1 MSDQPKYQLSDEDR
15 AEADRLNAAEG
26 VVWREKAK
34 FISERL
40 SAKITMIDEFGQT
53 VDVPMTAR
61 YQSCAYALRL
71 GISTARMYVRLETAF
86 GAVLDECR
94 TPDGDEIASPF
105 QLRQIYSE
113 ARKRNLSP
121 DEALI
126 RRIRESDKYGG
137 QVAPPDVIAAQTRN
151 GRASDPPELAALKR
165 GARCIASLARKT
177 ESKPD
182 RLIYESWVRHLEKR
196 IKESE

>member
-1 MSDQPKYQLSDEDR
+1 MSDAPKYQLSDEDR
-15 AEADRLNAAEG
+15 ELANRLNAAEG

-34 FISERL
+34 YIGDHLTRASDAL
-40 SAKITMIDEFGQT
+40 
-53 VDVPMTAR
+53 PLTAI

-105 QLRQIYSE
+105 QLRQIYAE
-113 ARKRNLSP
+113 AKKRNLSP

-126 RRIRESDKYGG
+126 RRIRESDNYGG
-137 QVAPPDVIAAQTRN
+137 QVAPPDVIAAQNRDGNEKET
-151 GRASDPPELAALKR
+151 DPLKR
-165 GARCIASLARKT
+165 ALNAARRSLATAARKAD
-177 ESKPD
+177 KAD
-182 RLIYESWVRHLEKR
+182 AMLYESWVKAIDRRLDANR
-196 IKESE
+196 

>member
-1 MSDQPKYQLSDEDR
+1 MSEYRLPDEAL
-15 AEADRLNAAEG
+15 AEAAELNALEG
-26 VVWREKAK
+26 NVWRRKAK
-34 FISERL
+34 YILDKKAR
-40 SAKITMIDEFGQT
+40 ANGTPTML
-53 VDVPMTAR
+53 VLTA
-61 YQSCAYALRL
+61 CAYALRI
-71 GISTARMYVRLETAF
+71 GRSTASMYVGMEQAF
-86 GAVLDECR
+86 GAVLDEV
-94 TPDGDEIASPF
+94 TPPGEELVSIG
-105 QLRQIYSE
+105 QLRRIYAA
-113 ARKRNLSP
+113 ARKNKVSP
-121 DEALI
+121 DEELI
-126 RRIRESDKYGG
+126 RRINESDEWGG

>member
-1 MSDQPKYQLSDEDR
+1 MSDAPKYQLSDEDR
-15 AEADRLNAAEG
+15 ELANRLNAAEG

-34 FISERL
+34 YIGDHLTRASDAL
-40 SAKITMIDEFGQT
+40 
-53 VDVPMTAR
+53 PLTAI

-105 QLRQIYSE
+105 QLRQIYAE
-113 ARKRNLSP
+113 AKKRNLSP

-126 RRIRESDKYGG
+126 RRIRESDNYGG

>member
-137 QVAPPDVIAAQTRN
+137 QVAPPDVIAAQNRD
-151 GRASDPPELAALKR
+151 GASKETDPLKR
-165 GARCIASLARKT
+165 ALNSARRSLATAARKAD
-177 ESKPD
+177 KAD
-182 RLIYESWVRHLEKR
+182 AMLYESWVKAIDRRLDANR
-196 IKESE
+196 

>member
-1 MSDQPKYQLSDEDR
+1 MSDAPKYQLSDEDR
-15 AEADRLNAAEG
+15 ELANRLNAAEG

-34 FISERL
+34 YIGDHLTRASDAL
-40 SAKITMIDEFGQT
+40 
-53 VDVPMTAR
+53 PLTAI

-105 QLRQIYSE
+105 QLRQIYAE
-113 ARKRNLSP
+113 AKKRNLSP

-126 RRIRESDKYGG
+126 RRIRESDNYGG
-137 QVAPPDVIAAQTRN
+137 QVAPPDVIAAQNRDGNEKET
-151 GRASDPPELAALKR
+151 DPLKR
-165 GARCIASLARKT
+165 ALNAARRSLATAARRMDKA
-177 ESKPD
+177 D
-182 RLIYESWVRHLEKR
+182 ALVMDGWVRWIDRRLDAN
-196 IKESE
+196 